1 MLKKYDELTEAQKES
16 ARRLRPDDYRDWLY
30 RTAGVNIQFAGR

>member
-16 ARRLRPDDYRDWLY
+16 ARELRPEDYRDWLY
-30 RTAGVNIQFAGR
+30 KTQGVEIAFAAK